1 MSART
6 FISLM
11 LLLLVFTGSLLVFAS
26 PGKQKAQK
34 AEYPAGFSGNNN
46 NSDEQARAAEGSMLW
61 ESVSRHLLSA
71 VQ

>member
-1 MSART
+1 MRVRT

-11 LLLLVFTGSLLVFAS
+11 FLLVVFTTALLVFSA
-26 PGKQKAQK
+26 PAKQPAQNK
-34 AEYPAGFSGNNN
+34 GCPACTTNNN
-46 NSDEQARAAEGSMLW
+46 DTQMQAADGTLLW